1 MPNASR
7 AHTLRHG
14 LAVIAFAFSLP
25 VLADAGKAAAFYEDG
40 LARFEKGD
48 TAGAVIQLKNALQQ
62 NNRLLSAHVLL
73 GRALLKQTEL
83 PAAEAALS
91 EALKLGVSPSEIAV
105 PRGELL
111 LALGRTKE
119 LLRDVQP
126 DGLRRDAL
134 VEVLSM
140 RGTAHADEG
149 DADAARRS
157 FKAATDADPNS
168 VRPYL
173 SLVPFL
179 LLQRD
184 FTAAQDGVER
194 AISLAPKDARAWNL
208 RASLHHARGNLEAAL
223 SDYQQALAVEE
234 TYVDARVA
242 RAALLVDLQRNAEA
256 QKDLDYLAEHVQV
269 EPRSA
274 YLRAVLAGRRGDA
287 EGVHKAL
294 TEVTRLVD
302 TLPTEYVNAR
312 EQLLMLGALAHH
324 GLGVPEKA
332 KSYLDSLINRYSRNL
347 GARKLL
353 ASIYMGENDSA
364 RTLSTIEPVL
374 RLRPDDPQAL
384 LLAGRANLADKRY
397 RRATEYLERAADVL
411 KDDAQIQA
419 ALGYSLIGGGQAEEG
434 ATSLERAF
442 AADPR
447 NGAVGM
453 VLTSIYMRQGMTDK
467 AIQVAETLV
476 KNGRDNLSALNLL
489 GAIRAA
495 SGDVAGA
502 RKAYEEVLV
511 RDPEFVPAL
520 LNLARVDAQEGKLDA
535 AKQRL
540 STLLK
545 QRKDDARVMYEL
557 GMLAQRGGQMKEA
570 IEWLRTATAK
580 NPDDP
585 RAGLALV
592 EALSA
597 TRQPSLALSAAK
609 EVGLR
614 HPQDLSVQAVLGQAY
629 LAAGD
634 ANAARLTFR
643 DMTRL
648 AEFEPEAQVRIGR
661 LQLEA
666 GFPDEASYNV
676 QKALTV
682 VTDYRPAQTLAVEIA
697 LMQKD
702 VAQARKLLGELRKA
716 DPEAADVASLE
727 AATALASGDTR
738 QAISA
743 YQRAYR
749 KAPSASSALN
759 LARALFS
766 AGQAGAARKA
776 LQAEVGR
783 APSMD
788 VRRALTELQMQAGLW
803 ADARGNLVA
812 MLGSDAASVDL
823 LNNLAVVQ
831 LALKDP
837 AALATAEKARALA
850 PQDPL
855 VIDTVGWIKLN
866 TGDVDGALGLLREA
880 RLRAP
885 QNREVR
891 YHLAQALHQSGR
903 TAEARK
909 ELLDALADGGRFP
922 GIEDARALQQKIG
935 Q

>member
-7 AHTLRHG
+7 ACKLRHG
-14 LAVIAFAFSLP
+14 LAVLAFAFAVP
-25 VLADAGKAAAFYEDG
+25 ALADASKAAAFYEDG

-62 NNRLLSAHVLL
+62 NNKLLSAHVLL

-83 PAAEAALS
+83 PAAEAAFN
-91 EALKLGVSPSEIAV
+91 EALKLGVSPSEIAA

-119 LLRDVQP
+119 LLRDVHP

-134 VEVLSM
+134 VDVLSL

-149 DADAARRS
+149 DLDAARRS
-157 FKAATDADPNS
+157 FKAAIDADPRS

-194 AISLAPKDARAWNL
+194 AMLLAPKDARIWNL

-223 SDYQQALAVEE
+223 SDYQQAVVLDER
-234 TYVDARVA
+234 YVDARVA
-242 RAALLVDLQRNAEA
+242 RAALLVDLKRNTEA
-256 QKDLDYLAEHVQV
+256 QKDLDYLGEHVAT

-302 TLPTEYVNAR
+302 TLPSEYVNAR

-332 KSYLDSLINRYSRNL
+332 KSYLDSLLNRYSRNL

-353 ASIYMGENDSA
+353 ASIYMAENDSA

-374 RLRPDDPQAL
+374 RARPDDPQAL
-384 LLAGRANLADKRY
+384 LLAGRASLVDKRY
-397 RRATEYLERAADVL
+397 RRATQYLEHAASLL

-434 ATSLERAF
+434 ASSLERAF

-453 VLTSIYMRQGMTDK
+453 VLTSIYMRQGMVDK
-467 AIQVAETLV
+467 AIRVAETLV
-476 KNGRDNLSALNLL
+476 QNGRDNLSAINLL

-495 SGDVAGA
+495 SGDVVGA
-502 RKAYEEVLV
+502 RKAYEEVLAI
-511 RDPEFVPAL
+511 DPEFVPAM

-535 AKQRL
+535 AEQRL
-540 STLLK
+540 TRLLA
-545 QRKDDARVMYEL
+545 QRRDDARVMYEL
-557 GMLAQRGGQMKEA
+557 GLLAQRGGQMKEA
-570 IEWLRTATAK
+570 IEWLRKATAK
-580 NPDDP
+580 NPKDP

-597 TRQPSLALSAAK
+597 TRQPSAALSAAK

-643 DMTRL
+643 DMTRV

-661 LQLEA
+661 LQLDA
-666 GFPDEASYNV
+666 GFPEEANYNV
-676 QKALTV
+676 QKALTAV
-682 VTDYRPAQTLAVEIA
+682 KDYRPALALAVEIA
-697 LMQKD
+697 LAQKD
-702 VAQARKLLGELRKA
+702 LALARKAIDDLRL
-716 DPEAADVASLE
+716 VAPDGSDLARLE
-727 AATALASGDTR
+727 AAIALASGDTK
-738 QAISA
+738 QAIAA

-749 KAPSASSALN
+749 KLPEPSSALN
-759 LARALFS
+759 LARAYFS
-766 AGQAGAARKA
+766 AGQADAARKV
-776 LQAEVGR
+776 LHEEIER
-783 APSMD
+783 SPSAD
-788 VRRALTELQMQAGLW
+788 VRRALIELQMQAGLW
-803 ADARGNLVA
+803 AEARGHLDV
-812 MLGSDAASVDL
+812 MLKSNAASVDL
-823 LNNLAVVQ
+823 LNNLALVQ
-831 LALKDP
+831 LAQKDP
-837 AALATAEKARALA
+837 AALATAERARALA

-866 TGDVDGALGLLREA
+866 TGDVDGALGLLRDA

-903 TAEARK
+903 TDEARK
-909 ELLDALADGGRFP
+909 ELADALADGVRFP
-922 GIEDARALQQKIG
+922 GVDAARALHKKIG

>member
-7 AHTLRHG
+7 AHKLRHG

-25 VLADAGKAAAFYEDG
+25 ALADAGKAAAFYEDG

-62 NNRLLSAHVLL
+62 NNKLLSAHVLL

-83 PAAEAALS
+83 PAAEAAFN

-140 RGTAHADEG
+140 RGTALADEG
-149 DADAARRS
+149 DIDAARRS
-157 FKAATDADPNS
+157 FKAATDADPRS

-179 LLQRD
+179 LQLQE
-184 FTAAQDGVER
+184 FSGAQEGVER
-194 AISLAPKDARAWNL
+194 AIILAPKDARVWNL
-208 RASLHHARGNLEAAL
+208 RASLQHVRGNLEAAL
-223 SDYQQALAVEE
+223 SDYEQALEVDAN
-234 TYVDARVA
+234 YVDARVA
-242 RAALLVDLQRNAEA
+242 RAALLVDLKRDAEA
-256 QKDLDYLAEHVQV
+256 KKDLDYLAEHVEA

-274 YLRAVLAGRRGDA
+274 YLRAVVAGRRGDA

-332 KSYLDSLINRYSRNL
+332 KSYLDSLLNRYPRNL

-353 ASIYMGENDSA
+353 ASIYMAENDSA

-374 RLRPDDPQAL
+374 KLRPDDPQAL
-384 LLAGRANLADKRY
+384 LLAGRASLADKRY
-397 RRATEYLERAADVL
+397 RRATQYLERAAEML
-411 KDDAQIQA
+411 KGDAQIQA

-434 ATSLERAF
+434 AASLERAF
-442 AADPR
+442 VADPR

-467 AIQVAETLV
+467 AIQVAEALV

-495 SGDVAGA
+495 SGDVVGA
-502 RKAYEEVLV
+502 RKAYEEVV
-511 RDPEFVPAL
+511 ARDPEFVPAL
-520 LNLARVDAQEGKLDA
+520 LNLARVEAQEGKLDA

-540 STLLK
+540 TALLK

-597 TRQPSLALSAAK
+597 TRQPSSALAAAK

-614 HPQDLSVQAVLGQAY
+614 HPQDLSVQAVLGQTY

-666 GFPDEASYNV
+666 GFPDEAGYNV
-676 QKALTV
+676 QKALTAV
-682 VTDYRPAQTLAVEIA
+682 KDYRPALTLAVEVA
-697 LMQKD
+697 LVQKNL
-702 VAQARKLLGELRKA
+702 VEARKLLDDLRKA

-727 AATALASGDTR
+727 AAAALASGDTK
-738 QAISA
+738 QAIPA

-759 LARALFS
+759 LARAFFS
-766 AGQAGAARKA
+766 AGQADTARKV
-776 LQAEVGR
+776 LQDEVGR
-783 APSMD
+783 LPSAD
-788 VRRALTELQMQAGLW
+788 VRRALIELQMQAGLW
-803 ADARGNLVA
+803 ADARQNLDA
-812 MLGSDAASVDL
+812 MLASDAASVDL
-823 LNNLAVVQ
+823 LNNLAIVQ
-831 LALKDP
+831 LALKDR

-866 TGDVDGALGLLREA
+866 TGDIDGALGLLREA

-922 GIEDARALQQKIG
+922 GVEDARALQKKIG
-935 Q
+935 K